1 MNTKTYIEKLTK
13 IGGVSSN
20 ETEIARFLSKEL
32 SRVCDRIEADVSG
45 NVYGFIN
52 SGNINAKT
60 ILLEAH
66 MDRIGLIVTEICKD
80 GTVLFSEAGGIDERI
95 LPYSKVEFLN
105 EGEHI
110 RGIILPGMNNDTFKE
125 EKANY
130 SGLHIF
136 TGMEYDEL
144 KSKIKIGSKI
154 LIDSVFTTL
163 LDNEVCSGALDN
175 RAGVASIIKVLN
187 DIDKDKLKYN
197 IEVLFSVGE
206 ELGLHGAF
214 TGAVKSSAD
223 AAFVVDVTHGM
234 TPDTKDKTGVFPL
247 GCGAVICR
255 GPNLHYGYTKKL
267 IALAKNDSVPYRIEV
282 APNSSGTTAWALQVS
297 GGGIP
302 SMLISI
308 PLKYMHTNVEVISV
322 EDVETTAEL
331 IIKALE
337 GGMDID

>member
-1 MNTKTYIEKLTK
+1 MNTKMYIEKLTE

-32 SRVCDRIEADVSG
+32 SRVCDRIETDISG

-52 SGNINAKT
+52 NGKRNAKT
-60 ILLEAH
+60 IMLEAH
-66 MDRIGLIVTEICKD
+66 MDRIGLIVSRICKD

-95 LPYSKVEFLN
+95 LPYSEVEFLN
-105 EGEHI
+105 EGERI
-110 RGIILPGMNNDTFKE
+110 KGIILPGKNDSE

-144 KSKIKIGSKI
+144 KTKIKIGSKI
-154 LIDSVFTTL
+154 LINSIFISL
-163 LDNEVCSGALDN
+163 LGNEICSSALDN
-175 RAGVASIIKVLN
+175 RAGIASIMKVLN
-187 DIDKDKLKYN
+187 DIDKYKLKYN
-197 IEVLFSVGE
+197 IEILFSVGE

-214 TGAVKSSAD
+214 TGAAKSSAD
-223 AAFVVDVTHGM
+223 AAFIVDVTHGM
-234 TPDTKDKTGVFPL
+234 TSDTKDETGVFPL
-247 GCGAVICR
+247 GSGAIICR
-255 GPNLHYGYTKKL
+255 GPNLHYRYTKKL
-267 IALAKNDSVPYRIEV
+267 IALAKKDSIPYRIEV
-282 APNSSGTTAWALQVS
+282 APQSSGTTAWALQVS

-308 PLKYMHTNVEVISV
+308 PLKYMHTNVEVINIK
-322 EDVETTAEL
+322 DVETTAEL